1 MAAPPPAASR
11 PSGMQWQQS
20 NMAADSG
27 METCPSPE
35 MPDSRKRPL
44 DGEVENGTTK
54 RSHYGGELAATT
66 VTGTEGTFHFKLLVP
81 SIAAGAIIGKGGETI
96 AQLQKD
102 AGARVKMSKA
112 NDFYPGTSERVCL
125 ISGSMDAIMAVLIF
139 IMEKIKEKPDPNA
152 KPAIDFDNKT
162 AAEREKQVKIL
173 VPNST
178 AGMVIGKGGNF
189 IKQIKEESGA
199 YVQISQKAKDQ
210 SLQERCITV
219 IGEIEC
225 NKTACHMILQKVV
238 EDPQSGSCL
247 NVSYADVTGPVAN
260 FNPTGSPYANISPGS
275 VTGASV
281 TGGASAAAMHNSA
294 TFSSTCSLNSA
305 ITPVNPM
312 SGMLTHTTNTPLN
325 GGIGPSLNL
334 SLNLNAPAAA
344 SNPSLTVQLLE
355 HIKVTLRS
363 SGYSEQCTAEI
374 TSAMS
379 TLATYGILGMGL
391 GLAGPSGLTGQP
403 SQPSAPTFLP
413 AGVTPMDA
421 APSQTPNGVGNNGVF
436 GPIGTIGL
444 SQKSPTQ
451 QRQEHFGQMT
461 TEGQS
466 FDPFRHQ
473 PSPTN
478 MGSPINAPLSLNNNS
493 FGLGTQ
499 QAALT
504 AAMCKS
510 PTPSELKDIKKVDL
524 EVGEN
529 IVGAILGPGGKSLV
543 EIQHL
548 SGANIQISKKGT
560 FAPGTRN
567 RIVSISGIPNAI
579 ATAQYLIE
587 QRINE
592 EEAKRA
598 RHNVLG
604 VLQ

>member
-1 MAAPPPAASR
+1 MIVLFS
-11 PSGMQWQQS
+11 
-20 NMAADSG
+20 
-27 METCPSPE
+27 
-35 MPDSRKRPL
+35 
-44 DGEVENGTTK
+44 
-54 RSHYGGELAATT
+54 
-66 VTGTEGTFHFKLLVP
+66 VTRCLTSQVSSLRLGTEGTFHFKVLVP

-96 AQLQKD
+96 AHLQKD

-125 ISGSMDAIMAVLIF
+125 ISGSIDAIMAVLIF

-189 IKQIKEESGA
+189 IKQIKEESGS

-219 IGEIEC
+219 IGDIES
-225 NKTACHMILQKVV
+225 NKVACSLILQKVV

-260 FNPTGSPYANISPGS
+260 FNPTGSPYANVATSGQP
-275 VTGASV
+275 T
-281 TGGASAAAMHNSA
+281 MHNSA

-305 ITPVNPM
+305 ITSVNAM
-312 SGMLTHTTNTPLN
+312 SGIVSHTGSNPLN
-325 GGIGPSLNL
+325 GGPSLNL

-344 SNPSLTVQLLE
+344 SNPSLTAQLLE
-355 HIKVTLRS
+355 HIKVTLRT
-363 SGYSEQCTAEI
+363 SGYSDQATMEI

-391 GLAGPSGLTGQP
+391 GLAGPSGLAAA
-403 SQPSAPTFLP
+403 APQATAFLP
-413 AGVTPMDA
+413 PGVTPMEA
-421 APSQTPNGVGNNGVF
+421 APSQQANGVGNNGVF
-436 GPIGTIGL
+436 GPIGTIGAGL
-444 SQKSPTQ
+444 GKMSPTQ
-451 QRQEHFGQMT
+451 QRADNFGQLAAAAAAA
-461 TEGQS
+461 EGQT

-473 PSPTN
+473 PSPTS
-478 MGSPINAPLSLNNNS
+478 MGSPINATLSLNNNS

-499 QAALT
+499 QAIN
-504 AAMCKS
+504 AMCKS
-510 PTPSELKDIKKVDL
+510 PTPGELKDMKKVDL

-529 IVGAILGPGGKSLV
+529 IVGAILGPGGRSLV

-592 EEAKRA
+592 EETKRA
-598 RHNVLG
+598 RNNVLG